1 MEICVFCPSH
11 GVRKVFRMGLV
22 LELFKTF
29 ECVWFRVS
37 DRVKLKKN
45 ACKLIQNFCY
55 GIMRIFWRSII

>member
-37 DRVKLKKN
+37 DRVKLKKMHAN
-45 ACKLIQNFCY
+45 
-55 GIMRIFWRSII
+55 